1 VKYLKQIPDVEGA
14 VSASLATLG
23 DGNWKMG
30 EGVGKGGKVGGP
42 MDGNER
48 VLLEHYICEF
58 RFSSLCYYLALALSV
73 DVIVTLIST
82 LNTSSVMG
90 RRAQMGSIYLLN
102 NISHLRNRLLDAP
115 ESSIDEYLSKPTQD
129 ILNSNF
135 RTAKAAY
142 FDSNFSPLIQAL
154 ADEKEQS
161 RGLVGGGKSAMMKE
175 KWSRFFDALEEV
187 SERHRVARVLSD
199 DPDGRSMLQ
208 EEVVRLVIP
217 ALLRFTQ
224 KNKEKEFSKREC
236 LS

>member
-1 VKYLKQIPDVEGA
+1 MEEA
-14 VSASLATLG
+14 VLTSLATLG

-42 MDGNER
+42 LDGNER
-48 VLLEHYICEF
+48 VLLEHYVCKS
-58 RFSSLCYYLALALSV
+58 RSSLIVLLLSFIDDVVVTLMGSLNALSV
-73 DVIVTLIST
+73 A
-82 LNTSSVMG
+82 G
-90 RRAQMGSIYLLN
+90 RRPQMGSIYLLN

-115 ESSIDEYLSKPTQD
+115 ESSIDEFLSKPTQD

-154 ADEKEQS
+154 ADEKERS
-161 RGLVGGGKSAMMKE
+161 GGLVGGGKSAIIKE
-175 KWSRFFDALEEV
+175 KWSRFFDSLEEV
-187 SERHRVARVLSD
+187 SERHRVARVLAD
-199 DPDGRSMLQ
+199 DPDGRSLLQ

-224 KNKEKEFSKREC
+224 KNKEKEFSKSEC
-236 LS
+236 PRSA